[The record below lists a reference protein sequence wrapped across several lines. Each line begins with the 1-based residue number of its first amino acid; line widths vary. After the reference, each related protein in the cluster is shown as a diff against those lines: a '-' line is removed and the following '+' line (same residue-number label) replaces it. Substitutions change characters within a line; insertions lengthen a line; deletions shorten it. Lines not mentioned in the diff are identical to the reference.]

1 MSISPLPLPDDKEL
15 PEKVVQ
21 RLHDLPPISIY
32 RLLAT
37 APQFLIPWADM
48 VGAVYESTIPA
59 RLREIAILRQA
70 VCAKA
75 RYELHQHGLIALSN
89 GLSPEEIALITSP
102 DPVTALSD
110 SENLVC
116 KMSEQ
121 LEQCATL
128 DDETCASAR
137 RTFDNRQFVE
147 LVTLISFYCAVARFL
162 NATRLEV
169 EANNP
174 LQGLSSPN

>member
-1 MSISPLPLPDDKEL
+1 MPISPLALPGDGEL
-15 PEKVVQ
+15 PEKVVE
-21 RLHDLPPISIY
+21 RLRALPPIAIY

-37 APQFLIPWADM
+37 APQFVIPWADM

-70 VCAKA
+70 ACAKSH
-75 RYELHQHGLIALSN
+75 YELHQHRLIALSN
-89 GLSPEEIALITSP
+89 GLSPEEIALITSSE
-102 DPVTALSD
+102 PVTLLSD
-110 SENLVC
+110 CENLVC

-121 LEQCATL
+121 LERNATL
-128 DDETCASAR
+128 DDETCVSAR
-137 RTFDNRQFVE
+137 AAFDDRQFVE
-147 LVTLISFYCAVARFL
+147 LVTLISFYCSVARFL

-174 LQGLSSPN
+174 LEGLSAPN

>member
-1 MSISPLPLPDDKEL
+1 MPIPPLPLPVDAEI
-15 PEKVVQ
+15 PEKVAQ

-48 VGAVYESTIPA
+48 VGAVYESTIPP

-70 VCAKA
+70 ACAKS
-75 RYELHQHGLIALSN
+75 RYELHQHRLIALSN
-89 GLSPEEIALITSP
+89 GLSAEEISLITSP
-102 DPVTALSD
+102 EPVALLSA

-121 LEQCATL
+121 LEQSATL
-128 DDETCASAR
+128 EDQTYAEAR
-137 RTFDNRQFVE
+137 TTFADRQFVE

-162 NATRLEV
+162 NATRLEI
-169 EANNP
+169 ESNNP
-174 LQGLSSPN
+174 LQGLTSPK